1 MSKRPSSDEGFLS
14 RWARRK
20 ADARTGVVPTI
31 DATASVEPAPRVGS
45 VTPEL
50 APAAASAFDPA
61 PAATSGLA
69 SAPVAAPAQDGSVEL
84 ARPQDGAGGVATA
97 EPAPAPTLADVAALT
112 RESDFSPFVAR
123 GVGDDVKRAAMK
135 KLFTDPRYNVMDG
148 LDTYVG
154 DYNTPDPIS
163 PAMLRQLM
171 AGFKQFVDP
180 DAEAARAATTDAATG
195 TATSPE
201 SPPSTS
207 AVAAPVDAE
216 PAPHAATQGQAH
228 DHPDLQ
234 LQQDDAAGRRGA
246 GEGAR
251 A

>member
-1 MSKRPSSDEGFLS
+1 MSTRPTADEGFLS

-20 ADARTGVVPTI
+20 ADARAGSVPTDDGAAPQPDSVKPELASGVA
-31 DATASVEPAPRVGS
+31 DATAPA
-45 VTPEL
+45 L
-50 APAAASAFDPA
+50 ATA
-61 PAATSGLA
+61 SGLA
-69 SAPVAAPAQDGSVEL
+69 
-84 ARPQDGAGGVATA
+84 ARPAVVSAQETRFEAAGPHEGAGGVATT
-97 EPAPAPTLADVAALT
+97 ESAPAAPPVPTLADVAALT
-112 RESDFSPFVAR
+112 RESDFSPFMAR

-148 LDTYVG
+148 LDTYID
-154 DYNTPDPIS
+154 DYNKPDPIP

-180 DAEAARAATTDAATG
+180 VSEAEAAMA
-195 TATSPE
+195 TATASSPE

-207 AVAAPVDAE
+207 AVAAPVEAE

-234 LQQDDAAGRRGA
+234 LQQDDAAGRSGA
-246 GEGAR
+246 GEGTR

>member
-1 MSKRPSSDEGFLS
+1 MSTRPSPDEGFLS

-20 ADARTGVVPTI
+20 ADARAGSVPTDDGAAPQPDSVKPELASGVA
-31 DATASVEPAPRVGS
+31 DATAPA
-45 VTPEL
+45 L
-50 APAAASAFDPA
+50 ATA
-61 PAATSGLA
+61 SGLA
-69 SAPVAAPAQDGSVEL
+69 
-84 ARPQDGAGGVATA
+84 ARPAVVSAQETCFEAAGPHDGAGGVATA
-97 EPAPAPTLADVAALT
+97 EPAPAPQPAPTLADVAALT

-148 LDTYVG
+148 LDTYID
-154 DYNTPDPIS
+154 DYNKPDPIP

-171 AGFKQFVDP
+171 AGFRKFVDP
-180 DAEAARAATTDAATG
+180 VSEAEAEAEAAMA
-195 TATSPE
+195 TATASSPE

-207 AVAAPVDAE
+207 ALAAPVEAE

-234 LQQDDAAGRRGA
+234 LQQDDAAGRSGA
-246 GEGAR
+246 GEGTR